1 MKEVADDS
9 IYRNIMKFSIC
20 GLNVI
25 DNIYI
30 TRGVLFDEDICNE

>member
-1 MKEVADDS
+1 MKEVADDCL
-9 IYRNIMKFSIC
+9 YHNIMKFGIC

-30 TRGVLFDEDICNE
+30 TRGVLFDEDLQ